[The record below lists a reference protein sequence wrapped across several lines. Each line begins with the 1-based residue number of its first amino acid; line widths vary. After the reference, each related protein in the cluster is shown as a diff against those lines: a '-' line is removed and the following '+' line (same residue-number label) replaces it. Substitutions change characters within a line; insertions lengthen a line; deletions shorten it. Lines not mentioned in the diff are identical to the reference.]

1 MELVRCSRVAC
12 LTKVSVDRAGDLPD
26 GWVRPERKGRAPS
39 GWYERRFCSS
49 ACLERFI
56 VDLRITASGGWSRPR
71 PVPPPTAAP
80 SPVAPRQPDTP
91 PDERLDQDP
100 WLVQVSF
107 AAVAQCVQDRVQEI
121 TGITSDV
128 ELLTDGRGFSFVRY
142 KKPALELAEF
152 RRIITHCERTS
163 GGWPVSPV
171 HVVQGG
177 AMYRNRRKH

>member
-1 MELVRCSRVAC
+1 M
-12 LTKVSVDRAGDLPD
+12 
-26 GWVRPERKGRAPS
+26 
-39 GWYERRFCSS
+39 
-49 ACLERFI
+49 
-56 VDLRITASGGWSRPR
+56 
-71 PVPPPTAAP
+71 
-80 SPVAPRQPDTP
+80 
-91 PDERLDQDP
+91 
-100 WLVQVSF
+100 QVSF

-171 HVVQGG
+171 HVVRGG